1 MQPFITIAP
10 TLEDYWR
17 GIILFGR
24 NSASYKFALAKS
36 LLELNPQ
43 AGQLIKLS
51 DLAPTFA
58 KHIVTH
64 LKLAP
69 KQALSASNSYLDA
82 CRRYGVEDPNQKK
95 LVEETVRRGFTYV
108 IDAFHVV
115 GPRDIQK
122 LFFIDERAS
131 NNGIRITDEF
141 SALMEGT
148 HTQNLGVEVE
158 SRWNL
163 VETAWGMGVAPH
175 LIDIKHD
182 AEQSMLFT
190 FDRTNRR
197 KTVTSARGA
206 LNGYQKGKC
215 FYCRREIDIT
225 TGRETEVDHFFPH
238 VLSREKSFELIDG
251 VWNLVLACADCNAGV
266 GGKFARIPTI
276 ALLERLETRNNFL
289 IASHHP
295 LRETLMNQTGATVS
309 ARRRFLSDFHNRA
322 LARLFHTWEP
332 ENAGYLNGFT

>member
-1 MQPFITIAP
+1 MQPFLTVAP

-43 AGQLIKLS
+43 AGQLLKLT
-51 DLAPTFA
+51 DLAPAFA

-64 LKLAP
+64 LKQAP
-69 KQALSASNSYLDA
+69 KQALSASSQYLEA
-82 CRRYGVEDPNQKK
+82 CRLYGVDDPNQTK
-95 LVEETVRRGFTYV
+95 LVEETVRRGFVNV

-115 GPRDIQK
+115 GAGDTQK
-122 LFFIDERAS
+122 RFFIDERAS

-141 SALMEGT
+141 SALMSGSY
-148 HTQNLGVEVE
+148 TQNLGVEVE

-163 VETAWGMGVAPH
+163 VETAWAMGVAPH

-182 AEQSMLFT
+182 VEQSMLFT

-215 FYCRREIDIT
+215 FYCRCEIDIT
-225 TGRETEVDHFFPH
+225 TGLETEVDHFFPH

-251 VWNLVLACADCNAGV
+251 VWNLVLACVDCNAGV

-276 ALLERLETRNNFL
+276 PLLERLETRNNFL

-295 LRETLMNQTGATVS
+295 LRETLINQTGATES

-322 LARLFHTWEP
+322 IARLFHTWEP
-332 ENAGYLNGFT
+332 DNKGDLSVCI

>member
-1 MQPFITIAP
+1 MQPFITVAP

-69 KQALSASNSYLDA
+69 KQAVSASSQFLEA
-82 CRRYGVEDPNQKK
+82 CRRYGVEDPNQTK
-95 LVEETVRRGFTYV
+95 LVEETVRRGFVNV

-115 GPRDIQK
+115 GAGDIQK
-122 LFFIDERAS
+122 RFFIDERAS
-131 NNGIRITDEF
+131 NNGIRVTDEF

-163 VETAWGMGVAPH
+163 VETAWCMGVAPH
-175 LIDIKHD
+175 LLDIKHD
-182 AEQSMLFT
+182 TEQSMLFT

-295 LRETLMNQTGATVS
+295 LRETLINQTGTTES

-332 ENAGYLNGFT
+332 KEKDEMH